1 YSTQQQMKLDSNQR
15 ETIEQRKKEETDQAV
30 AQIFGG
36 SDSESVSDEDGTSEK
51 PKVYEIFD
59 EDEVEI
65 PDVRSSDTKA

>member
-1 YSTQQQMKLDSNQR
+1 MKLDSNQR